1 MRGIEMINIFK
12 GRHRDPNRIKP
23 IIEKLEEVW
32 MLYPDIRLGQL
43 IVICAQAGD
52 IFGIEDDKMLE
63 GIEKYI
69 NLKTCSDVSSS
80 SGTASSNTLT
90 AKSSMVERM

>member
-69 NLKTCSDVSSS
+69 NLH
-80 SGTASSNTLT
+80 
-90 AKSSMVERM
+90 KS